1 MQVSLVQLRFGDD
14 NTDSDVDIL
23 IDLDENKIPDLFA
36 YANLLSYIQ
45 QLFASS
51 KVDIANRVTLKPHVR
66 PSAEKDYLNAF

>member
-51 KVDIANRVTLKPHVR
+51 KVDIAIDTLP
-66 PSAEKDYLNAF
+66 LNQRL